1 MATTTTILGIPE
13 LYHLDNDFFRPQ
25 EKKQLQNAFENFMM
39 NIKYKSFDYDHSLD
53 NEDNRQILLQSKIQ
67 LFQLFI
73 RTQPVNIRRFSG
85 FHQQYQRVFIE
96 RLFYLVLNN
105 VELIHFSTYN
115 VNSIINV
122 SKELEKYQRSTNKI
136 ILNTNKLNT
145 VVQFVLSFSSSSISS
160 FQLNNLFYLLLHDM
174 NEFSGKLIDRIA
186 ELLRIYHL
194 MTYGHTITKQYLIT
208 TIENVI
214 RTVNFA
220 NPLVYPLYEN
230 FLNSSYI
237 YKSPLILSSSSKKIT
252 AISLYTI
259 IQNLSIT
266 LLGITLDD
274 FEYEDK
280 YLSFTSE
287 ECYHIRLIIR
297 HLTYLFKQNNY
308 ILEYP
313 LNNLDKQIIVQLMNL
328 IILNKKTYD
337 ILKPLLDL
345 YIKYVHGFSEIK
357 IKQLLYDLLI
367 NFSFE
372 LHSIETIRYFIELN
386 RLQLKLISI
395 EKKSFDDDLWLNI
408 EQTRLVTH
416 KLYSNNIY
424 NEIFLLFVNSDCN
437 KERSIND
444 ILTYLDNRIE
454 CEQEQ
459 VIDMQDMKTKLS
471 I

>member
-1 MATTTTILGIPE
+1 MATTTTIMGIPE
-13 LYHLDNDFFRPQ
+13 LYHLDNHFFRPQ
-25 EKKQLQNAFENFMM
+25 EKKQIQNAFENFMM
-39 NIKYKSFDYDHSLD
+39 NIKYNSFDYDHSVD
-53 NEDNRQILLQSKIQ
+53 NEDNSQILLQSKIQ

-73 RTQPVNIRRFSG
+73 RTQPVNIRSFSV
-85 FHQQYQRVFIE
+85 FHQQYQHVFIE

-115 VNSIINV
+115 VNSIINI

-145 VVQFVLSFSSSSISS
+145 VVQFVLSFSSSTISS

-174 NEFSGKLIDRIA
+174 NDFSGKLIDRMA
-186 ELLRIYHL
+186 ELLRIYHS
-194 MTYGHTITKQYLIT
+194 MTYGHIITKQHLIT

-230 FLNSSYI
+230 FLNSSYV
-237 YKSPLILSSSSKKIT
+237 YKSPLILSLSKKIT
-252 AISLYTI
+252 TISLYTI

-287 ECYHIRLIIR
+287 QCYHIRLIIR
-297 HLTYLFKQNNY
+297 HLTYLFKQNDY
-308 ILEYP
+308 TIEYP

-337 ILKPLLDL
+337 ILKSLLNL
-345 YIKYVHGFSEIK
+345 YIKYVHGFSEMK

-372 LHSIETIRYFIELN
+372 LYSIETIRYFIELN
-386 RLQLKLISI
+386 RLQSKLNLF
-395 EKKSFDDDLWLNI
+395 EKKHFHDDLWLNI
-408 EQTRLVTH
+408 EQTRLITH

-424 NEIFLLFVNSDCN
+424 DEIFIPFINNDCH

-459 VIDMQDMKTKLS
+459 VIDMQDMKAKLS